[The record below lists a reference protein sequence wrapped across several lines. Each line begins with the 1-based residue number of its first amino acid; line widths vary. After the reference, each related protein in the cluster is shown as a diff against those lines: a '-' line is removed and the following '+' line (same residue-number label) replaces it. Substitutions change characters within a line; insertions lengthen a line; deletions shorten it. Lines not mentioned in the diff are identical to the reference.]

1 MFIKS
6 PTSEQKELI
15 NKFILEI
22 IDDIFKISF
31 ITFLV
36 FAAFEFWRPGFV
48 ASYLNMNMLLGLVLA
63 SGMVSLL
70 FKDNKYD

>member
-1 MFIKS
+1 MFFKS
-6 PTSEQKELI
+6 SEQKELI

-22 IDDIFKISF
+22 IDDIFKISAV
-31 ITFLV
+31 TFLIFV
-36 FAAFEFWRPGFV
+36 LFEFWRPGFV

-70 FKDNKYD
+70 FKVNKYD